1 MVHWLRL
8 HASMWSGRGHGFDP
22 WLGNSDPACCMW
34 YGKKKKKKIRNN
46 IEKIMDQPYLNVLVF
61 KISIEFILAIISK
74 LFEDN
79 FYDSHL
85 SKN

>member
-1 MVHWLRL
+1 MLPCGVEGVMGLIPGWGPQIL
-8 HASMWSGRGHGFDP
+8 
-22 WLGNSDPACCMW
+22 PAACGMA
-34 YGKKKKKKIRNN
+34 KKKKKIRNN

-61 KISIEFILAIISK
+61 KMSIEFILAIISK